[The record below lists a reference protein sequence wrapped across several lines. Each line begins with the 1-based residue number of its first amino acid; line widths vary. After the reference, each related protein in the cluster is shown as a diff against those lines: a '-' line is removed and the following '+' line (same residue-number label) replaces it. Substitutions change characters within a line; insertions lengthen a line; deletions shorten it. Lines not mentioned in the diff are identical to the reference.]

1 MADRVQKTKEDVL
14 KNRERYELALQEINN
29 YNPKYMD
36 DMDRVF
42 QKCQEMEATRLTF
55 FKETLFKVHKCLNIS
70 QDPMYVF
77 FFYSLVFHTQNF

>member
-1 MADRVQKTKEDVL
+1 MADRVQKTKEEVL

-42 QKCQEMEATRLTF
+42 QKCQEMEATRLKF
-55 FKETLFKVHKCLNIS
+55 FKETLFNVHKCLNIS
-70 QDPMYVF
+70 QDPM
-77 FFYSLVFHTQNF
+77 